1 MRTADNVV
9 TTYRVIT
16 THSLRSKIECVVIFY
31 SLFMIELT
39 YCMYIIANK
48 ATFTNTDAIKAN
60 IKNNIKFINTT
71 SLSDSKNYL
80 VKWQHTPLISF
91 PMS

>member
-1 MRTADNVV
+1 
-9 TTYRVIT
+9 
-16 THSLRSKIECVVIFY
+16 
-31 SLFMIELT
+31 
-39 YCMYIIANK
+39 MYIIANK

-91 PMS
+91 PMSSTIYYLLQKIKRTQKYFIKSVKYY